1 MNLSMGNSV
10 PTGRVAVWLAAVWFG
25 FALTASA
32 ARPMA
37 LVIMLDG
44 CRADAVENATAPNL
58 QKLMAGQWQPGYRCA
73 SSLTAH
79 TIPDGPTH
87 SAPNHA
93 AIATG
98 VTSAKTNVRSN
109 REFGNCYN
117 EERCSSRACE
127 HAVGDAACCHAV
139 SYNECHQ
146 KSHEHP

>member
-1 MNLSMGNSV
+1 MKKPV
-10 PTGRVAVWLAAVWFG
+10 VALAV
-25 FALTASA
+25 LTASTVFCLNA
-32 ARPMA
+32 AENNLKPKA

-44 CRADAVENATAPNL
+44 CRADAVQNATAPNL

-109 REFGNCYN
+109 REFGNC
-117 EERCSSRACE
+117 
-127 HAVGDAACCHAV
+127 D
-139 SYNECHQ
+139 
-146 KSHEHP
+146 